1 MKVFF
6 TASARGTVFYA
17 HYYKLIYDELE
28 KLHHTNL
35 DNDILTLHSVSYYHN
50 LEKQGEKAQKELYK
64 KKLSS
69 LQKADLCI
77 FEVSLP
83 STSLGFLTAKA
94 LESHKPTIA
103 LYLTTNN
110 PYFLNGIHDDKL
122 VMSAYEEKTIRKVV
136 QNACIQAQK
145 KRDQRFN
152 FFINTDL
159 IGYLEKAAQEEKVS
173 KSLYIRKLLEQDM
186 KKKKSP

>member
-103 LYLTTNN
+103 LYLT
-110 PYFLNGIHDDKL
+110 
-122 VMSAYEEKTIRKVV
+122 
-136 QNACIQAQK
+136 
-145 KRDQRFN
+145 
-152 FFINTDL
+152 
-159 IGYLEKAAQEEKVS
+159 
-173 KSLYIRKLLEQDM
+173 
-186 KKKKSP
+186 